1 MTEFKQMWTDL
12 KIVIESD
19 QVFMAMDTDANDCLS
34 EQEWSIAV
42 EKIRAT
48 CDKMNANN

>member
-1 MTEFKQMWTDL
+1 MWTDL

-19 QVFMAMDTDANDCLS
+19 QVFKAMDTNENDCLS
-34 EQEWSIAV
+34 EKEWSIAV
-42 EKIRAT
+42 EKIRAA